1 MLWECR
7 IFWECQIASELA
19 SKQAYLH
26 MWVRTTNMRLTQAL
40 LIIIDE
46 SDDSDVD
53 VSLQDDHAILL
64 QWLNGIA
71 KKCMLLVTN
80 NSNTSQVHVLNKP
93 LDRLNGVT

>member
-1 MLWECR
+1 MEVPGFLGMPNSKR
-7 IFWECQIASELA
+7 TSKQA

-26 MWVRTTNMRLTQAL
+26 MWVRNTNMRLTQAL

-53 VSLQDDHAILL
+53 VSLQDDHAIPL

-71 KKCMLLVTN
+71 KK
-80 NSNTSQVHVLNKP
+80 
-93 LDRLNGVT
+93 

>member
-1 MLWECR
+1 MN
-7 IFWECQIASELA
+7 FWGCQIASELA

-26 MWVRTTNMRLTQAL
+26 MWVRNTNMRLTQAL
-40 LIIIDE
+40 LIIINE

-71 KKCMLLVTN
+71 KKCMHELLVTN
-80 NSNTSQVHVLNKP
+80 NSNTCTSQLHVLNKP
-93 LDRLNGVT
+93 LDRLIGVT

>member
-1 MLWECR
+1 
-7 IFWECQIASELA
+7 
-19 SKQAYLH
+19 
-26 MWVRTTNMRLTQAL
+26 MRLTQAL

-71 KKCMLLVTN
+71 KKCMHELLVTN
-80 NSNTSQVHVLNKP
+80 NSNTSQVQLLCEHIEYKWNLGHVYISIF
-93 LDRLNGVT
+93 GT